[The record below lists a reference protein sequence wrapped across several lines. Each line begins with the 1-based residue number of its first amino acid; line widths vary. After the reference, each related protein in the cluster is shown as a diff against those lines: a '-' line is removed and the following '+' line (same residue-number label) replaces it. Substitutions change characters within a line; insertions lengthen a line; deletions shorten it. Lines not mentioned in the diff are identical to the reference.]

1 MADLD
6 TVGIL
11 DVGGDG
17 PITAAGRAQVT
28 HFGKC
33 SLFSLVLDQ
42 RTLLADPPAE
52 RPIAAE
58 ILPGAPL
65 MALGVADPL
74 SRSAFLGAS
83 AFGSYSLGKH
93 RSVPVAFNQ
102 PSAPDEGPPCRS
114 AIISMTS
121 CMRRSSSVV

>member
-28 HFGKC
+28 HFSKC
-33 SLFSLVLDQ
+33 SLFCLVLDQ
-42 RTLLADPPAE
+42 RALLADPPAE

-65 MALGVADPL
+65 MACQALKTALQRIARPHQGFVLLIRIPIRVRDEED
-74 SRSAFLGAS
+74 GAR
-83 AFGSYSLGKH
+83 GRTCGNP
-93 RSVPVAFNQ
+93 R
-102 PSAPDEGPPCRS
+102 C
-114 AIISMTS
+114 
-121 CMRRSSSVV
+121 